1 MALTTSYNKY
11 LARKLK
17 DPRMASAYLNAALRA
32 DEPDLFLK
40 ALRKVAEANGNISRL
55 ARKSRVTRVGLY
67 KALSG
72 NGNPGFRTVKNILH
86 AFDLRMSI
94 HP

>member
-11 LARKLK
+11 LLRKLK

-32 DEPDLFLK
+32 DDPDLFLK
-40 ALRKVAEANGNISRL
+40 ALRKVAEAKGNISRI
-55 ARKSRVTRVGLY
+55 ARKSRVSRVGLY
-67 KALSG
+67 KVFAG
-72 NGNPGFRTVKNILH
+72 NGNPGFRTVSNILH
-86 AFDLRMSI
+86 AFNLRVSV